1 MGCYSLEVAKIKI
14 TRIVLNEIGVN
25 TLLSHFAFFT
35 LLIMKLMNN
44 LEYKEVKM
52 STLMKILLATII
64 LIVILIG
71 LPILI
76 VLVGALWPI
85 FLVLGVIIF
94 GSILV
99 GTFISNKNE

>member
-1 MGCYSLEVAKIKI
+1 
-14 TRIVLNEIGVN
+14 
-25 TLLSHFAFFT
+25 
-35 LLIMKLMNN
+35 
-44 LEYKEVKM
+44 M